1 MQLAGIIA
9 EPGRRGALIYI
20 IDGHANDGS
29 CGFLQAITNDMTRA
43 GFFPG

>member
-29 CGFLQAITNDMTRA
+29 CGFLQAITNDMTQA